1 MRNPILHLS
10 RPRLPWRGVSN
21 APSFEGE
28 LSTHYLSLANARYFV
43 AKLVAPA
50 DALIKPLPTG
60 FVRAGPHEHRNIG
73 NGLLVL
79 RGFERL
85 DDSATVQEW
94 RCEVSASCRAA
105 SFSQR

>member
-1 MRNPILHLS
+1 MGNATLHLS

-28 LSTHYLSLANARYFV
+28 LSTHYLSLANVRYFV

-50 DALIKPLPTG
+50 DALIKPLLPDLYDPVLT
-60 FVRAGPHEHRNIG
+60 NIG

-85 DDSATVQEW
+85 DDSATVQEG
-94 RCEVSASCRAA
+94 RCEVSASGRAA
-105 SFSQR
+105 TFS